1 MEIDP
6 ALFDQ
11 TETTVSDVQNPPWAG
26 GPTPGV
32 LPKPTAG
39 KPGNPRWYKGMP
51 TSPNPAGRPKG
62 QTQQTKL
69 MQRMLDGADQIV
81 EAVMEKAREG
91 DSASANIVLGRI
103 LPALRS
109 QSEKVRFDLDTAAP
123 IARQVEQVLA
133 AIADASI
140 APDVGKQV
148 IEALAA
154 LSSVRAT
161 DELEERLAALEERH
175 L

>member
-1 MEIDP
+1 MSTIE
-6 ALFDQ
+6 
-11 TETTVSDVQNPPWAG
+11 SPPWRG

-32 LPKPTAG
+32 MPRPMQKKA
-39 KPGNPRWYKGMP
+39 GNPNWYRGMP
-51 TSPNPAGRPKG
+51 ASPNPSGRPKG

-109 QSEKVRFDLDTAAP
+109 QSEKVKFDLDTTAP

-133 AIADASI
+133 AIADASLS
-140 APDVGKQV
+140 ADVGKQV

-161 DELEERLAALEERH
+161 DDLEQRIAQLEENRI
-175 L
+175 

>member
-1 MEIDP
+1 
-6 ALFDQ
+6 
-11 TETTVSDVQNPPWAG
+11 
-26 GPTPGV
+26 
-32 LPKPTAG
+32 
-39 KPGNPRWYKGMP
+39 
-51 TSPNPAGRPKG
+51 
-62 QTQQTKL
+62 

-109 QSEKVRFDLDTAAP
+109 QSEKVKFDLDTTAP
-123 IARQVEQVLA
+123 IGRQVEQVLA
-133 AIADASI
+133 AIADGTI

-161 DELEERLAALEERH
+161 DELEERLAALEERQ